1 MEVTHMHKTLKIQD
15 AGFTLLEIMITTAI
29 MGIIGML
36 ISQVFFTTTR
46 VNTKTE
52 LLKDM
57 KQNGQF
63 AMDTISRM
71 IRASVEIN
79 STCASSGSPG
89 SSIQITNPDGHMT
102 TFGCLLD
109 ASTGATRIASTSAY
123 SGLSDYLTSK
133 NVTLSSSSCAS
144 ASLAFTC
151 TSSPDQPARVKVLYT
166 LRQIGTPNDSFGTAS
181 QTFETT
187 VSVRN

>member
-1 MEVTHMHKTLKIQD
+1 MQKKITG

-29 MGIIGML
+29 MAVIGIL

-71 IRASVEIN
+71 IRASLEIN
-79 STCASSGSPG
+79 STCTSSGSQS
-89 SSIQITNPDGHMT
+89 SSIQITNPDGQMT
-102 TFGCLLD
+102 TFGCFLD
-109 ASTGATRIASTSAY
+109 SSTGATRIASTSAY
-123 SGLSDYLTSK
+123 SGQSDYLTSK
-133 NVTLSSSSCAS
+133 NVSLGSTSCDSSS
-144 ASLAFTC
+144 LTFIC
-151 TSSPDQPARVKVLYT
+151 TSSPDQPSRVKVVYT
-166 LRQIGTPNDSFGTAS
+166 LRQIGSPNDSFGTAS

>member
-1 MEVTHMHKTLKIQD
+1 MQKKITG

-29 MGIIGML
+29 MGVIGML

-63 AMDTISRM
+63 AMDTITRM
-71 IRASVEIN
+71 IRASLEVN
-79 STCASSGSPG
+79 SACTTSGSQA
-89 SSIQITNPDGHMT
+89 SSIQITNPDGQMT
-102 TFGCLLD
+102 TFGCSLD

-123 SGLSDYLTSK
+123 SGQSDYLTSK
-133 NVTLSSSSCAS
+133 NVSLGSTSCAG
-144 ASLAFTC
+144 ASLVFTC
-151 TSSPDQPARVKVLYT
+151 TSSPDQPSRVKVVYT
-166 LRQIGTPNDSFGTAS
+166 LRQIGSPNDSFGTAS